1 VSARLLVVEHEPAC
15 PAAHLGTWLV
25 EAGADLEVCRP
36 WAGDDLPALEE
47 YDGFLILGGSMG
59 ANDDATHPWLATVKE
74 RVREAAETGVPTLGV
89 CLGHQLI
96 AAALGGTVEVSPR
109 GQQVGLYDVGW
120 RPEAQ
125 HDDLVSGLPPTMRGI
140 QWNVDV
146 VTALPDGAVEL
157 AATAEGE
164 LQVARF
170 APTVWGVQL
179 HPEADEP
186 IVRSWAAGDRDDHLE
201 RGIDQ
206 DAVLARID
214 AARTELDEVWRPLAT
229 ALVAVVGARK

>member
-1 VSARLLVVEHEPAC
+1 
-15 PAAHLGTWLV
+15 
-25 EAGADLEVCRP
+25 
-36 WAGDDLPALEE
+36 
-47 YDGFLILGGSMG
+47 
-59 ANDDATHPWLATVKE
+59 
-74 RVREAAETGVPTLGV
+74 
-89 CLGHQLI
+89 
-96 AAALGGTVEVSPR
+96 
-109 GQQVGLYDVGW
+109 LYEVGW

-125 HDDLVSGLPPTMRGI
+125 RDALVSGLPPAMRGI

-206 DAVLARID
+206 DAVLAGID

-229 ALVAVVGARK
+229 ALVAVVGAR